1 VADTTTII
9 SEPNHST
16 IARPCSFNGR

>member
-16 IARPCSFNGR
+16 IARPSSFNCR